1 MNTSTS
7 TYDVSDYLRTPE
19 EMAAYLEACIEEADG
34 DAAFIAKALGDIA
47 RAQGMTQVA
56 RDAGLSRESLYKA
69 LSGERSPS
77 FDTILKVVSALGL
90 KLSASVKQDAEVA

>member
-7 TYDVSDYLRTPE
+7 AYDVSDYLRTPE

-47 RAQGMTQVA
+47 RAQGMTEVA
-56 RDAGLSRESLYKA
+56 RVAGLSRESLYKA